1 MSFHYS
7 AANASFYHADIHHAL
22 PDDAVPISAR
32 EHARLLAGQASGR
45 SIVAAPNG
53 RPTLSRS
60 AAPKLDQ
67 LRAGAVRAVKR
78 EARRRIL
85 AVATIERQSN
95 DNAAIALAAVANLLG
110 IVHDDREVTM
120 AALRRRAAI
129 DAIRAASNRIETTIA
144 KANADDLAALDVMTL
159 PLWPEG

>member
-1 MSFHYS
+1 MSYHYS
-7 AANASFYHADIHHAL
+7 AATASFYHADVHDAL
-22 PDDAVPISAR
+22 PDDAVQISAGQ
-32 EHARLLAGQASGR
+32 HARLLAGQASGR

-53 RPTLSRS
+53 RPTLSKLT
-60 AAPKLDQ
+60 APKLDE

-110 IVHDDREVTM
+110 NVHDDRGATI

-129 DAIRAASNRIETTIA
+129 DAIRAASDRIETTIA
-144 KANADDLAALDVMTL
+144 KANADDLAALDVMTV